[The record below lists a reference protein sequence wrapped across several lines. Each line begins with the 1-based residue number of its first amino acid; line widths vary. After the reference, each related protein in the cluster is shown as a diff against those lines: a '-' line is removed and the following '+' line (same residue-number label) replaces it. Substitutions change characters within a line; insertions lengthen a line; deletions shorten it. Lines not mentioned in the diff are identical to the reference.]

1 MSSCYTPY
9 EKAKEKKELIQK
21 TIYLGK
27 IDCCDKTNCDALLND
42 IVNTK
47 QTCNTLFKPS
57 NNVNRDYSYEKN
69 AFVKENA
76 CATLTDLER
85 KISDKSYNLSR
96 QHTGGKGTNKKSIK
110 KKSIKKKSIKKKSI
124 KKKSRTKKHKV
135 KKSKMH

>member
-47 QTCNTLFKPS
+47 HTCNTLFKPS

-85 KISDKSYNLSR
+85 KIAEKSVKLSR
-96 QHTGGKGTNKKSIK
+96 PYTGGKSIN